1 MKNHYEYYASYDYKT
16 FIARLERSTHKY
28 LFPHSLFEEND
39 YLYRTVNE
47 KRKKFSLFYR
57 LVYNGQRRT
66 MMKFYGKIAEGQD
79 GIRIIGKF
87 KIPYYYKMYMLTL
100 PFISSLNAKSIWNMI
115 IEFSWMSMLVL
126 TMFYFF
132 EKLTYALE
140 KPYKANDTIKELEK
154 ILLGN

>member
-16 FIARLERSTHKY
+16 FIARLERNTHKY

-39 YLYRTVNE
+39 YLYGDSHK
-47 KRKKFSLFYR
+47 KRKKFILFYR

-87 KIPYYYKMYMLTL
+87 KIPYYFKMYMLIM
-100 PFISSLNAKSIWNMI
+100 PFMSSLNAKSILDAI
-115 IEFSWMSMLVL
+115 IEFSWLSTVMLTVL
-126 TMFYFF
+126 YFF

-140 KPYKANDTIKELEK
+140 KPYEANDTIKELEK
-154 ILLGN
+154 ILLDN